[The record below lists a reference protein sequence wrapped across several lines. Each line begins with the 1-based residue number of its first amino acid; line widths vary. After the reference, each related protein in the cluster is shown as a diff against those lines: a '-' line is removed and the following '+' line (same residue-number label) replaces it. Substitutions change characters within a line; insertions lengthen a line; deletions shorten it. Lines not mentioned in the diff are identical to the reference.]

1 MEGIRLKTKIL
12 FYGNILYRWLEQY
25 SVTQKETQKHTK
37 TIWSVGGMVTA
48 RNKWIGLWK
57 YNLLM
62 LEQYSV
68 AQKTKT
74 HNVNLQRW
82 WKDYSSKP
90 NHCFVVIY
98 YTDNFSNILWM
109 WKWMWNNHDRLSI
122 KIPCGPGRPLAPC
135 GPSCPGSPFSP
146 LSPPGPF
153 PPAPPLFP
161 IFCQYKN
168 INYQ

>member
-1 MEGIRLKTKIL
+1 MTWAI
-12 FYGNILYRWLEQY
+12 FCN
-25 SVTQKETQKHTK
+25 SKETQKT
-37 TIWSVGGMVTA
+37 
-48 RNKWIGLWK
+48 NKDDLERWWNGYGSK
-57 YNLLM
+57 LM
-62 LEQYSV
+62 FEQYSV

-98 YTDNFSNILWM
+98 YTDNFCNILWM
-109 WKWMWNNHDRLSI
+109 WKWMWSNHDRLSI